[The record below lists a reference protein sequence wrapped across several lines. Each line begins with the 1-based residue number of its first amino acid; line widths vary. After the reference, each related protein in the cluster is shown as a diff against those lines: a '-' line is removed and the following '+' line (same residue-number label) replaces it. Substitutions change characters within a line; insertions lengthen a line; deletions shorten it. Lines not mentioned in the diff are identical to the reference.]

1 MIVIILAGGLGK
13 RMHSSLPK
21 VLHIINNK
29 PMIYYAIRNAISIG
43 ATKILIVVGK
53 HKDIIK
59 SKIDEYFQ
67 TPATML
73 LNVSGSLQNNSKIV
87 YIDQPEPL
95 GTGHAIKCCMDYLI
109 TSQIPADMNILIL
122 SGDVPLIKMSTIESL
137 LLKPNSILITE
148 TDTPKGCG
156 RIIFNP
162 DLTIKKI
169 IEEKDCSDFE
179 RHIQFINC
187 GVYNVTMYTLLNTIP
202 HIKNNNKSAEYYL
215 TDFVE
220 IAQVDNIKLNHYI
233 LPTVQQYQISN
244 INTMDD
250 LVRANELLLISS
262 LSM

>member
-1 MIVIILAGGLGK
+1 MIAIILAGGLGK

-21 VLHIINNK
+21 VLHIINNN
-29 PMIYYAIRNAISIG
+29 PMIYYAIHNALSVG

-59 SKIDEYFQ
+59 SQVDEYFQ
-67 TPATML
+67 
-73 LNVSGSLQNNSKIV
+73 NNSNIV

-109 TSQIPADMNILIL
+109 TSQIPMETNILIL
-122 SGDVPLIKMSTIESL
+122 SGDVPLIKMSTIDSL

-156 RIIFNP
+156 RIIFNA

-187 GVYNVTMYTLLNTIP
+187 GIYNLTMRTLLNTIP
-202 HIKNNNKSAEYYL
+202 HIRNNNKSAEYYL

-220 IAQVDNIKLNHYI
+220 IAQADNIKLNHYI
-233 LPTVQQYQISN
+233 LPTAQQYQISN
-244 INTMDD
+244 VNTIDD

-262 LSM
+262 LYT